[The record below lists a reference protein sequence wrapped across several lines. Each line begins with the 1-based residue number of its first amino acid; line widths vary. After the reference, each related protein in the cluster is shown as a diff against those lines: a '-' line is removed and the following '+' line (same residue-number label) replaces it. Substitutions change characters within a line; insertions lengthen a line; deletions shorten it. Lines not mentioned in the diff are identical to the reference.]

1 MDLDELTQE
10 ELEQRFH
17 DLKKQ
22 VAKMER
28 ERQHTRDP
36 DHKAQLRNLKKS
48 KLLVKDMLDKTKK
61 QC

>member
-1 MDLDELTQE
+1 MDLNELTNE

-36 DHKAQLRNLKKS
+36 DHKAQLRDLKKS
-48 KLLVKDMLDKTKK
+48 KLLIKDMLDKTKK

>member
-1 MDLDELTQE
+1 MDLSELTQE

-36 DHKAQLRNLKKS
+36 DHKAQLRDLKKS
-48 KLLVKDMLDKTKK
+48 KLLLKDMLDKTKK

>member
-1 MDLDELTQE
+1 MDLNELTNE

>member
-36 DHKAQLRNLKKS
+36 DHKAQLRDLKKS

>member
-1 MDLDELTQE
+1 VDLNELTNE

-36 DHKAQLRNLKKS
+36 DHKAQLRDLKKS

>member
-1 MDLDELTQE
+1 MDLSELTQQ

-22 VAKMER
+22 VGKMER

-36 DHKAQLRNLKKS
+36 NHKAQLRDLKKS

>member
-1 MDLDELTQE
+1 MDLNELSHQ

-36 DHKAQLRNLKKS
+36 DHKSNLRNLKKS
-48 KLLVKDMLDKTKK
+48 KLIIKDMLDKSKK
-61 QC
+61 

>member
-1 MDLDELTQE
+1 VDLNELTNE

>member
-1 MDLDELTQE
+1 MDLNELTDE

-36 DHKAQLRNLKKS
+36 DHKAQLRDLKKS
-48 KLLVKDMLDKTKK
+48 KLFIKDMLDKTKK

>member
-1 MDLDELTQE
+1 MDLSELTQE

-22 VAKMER
+22 VGKMER

-36 DHKAQLRNLKKS
+36 DHKVQLRDLKKI
-48 KLLVKDMLDKTKK
+48 KAIDKRYA
-61 QC
+61 

>member
-36 DHKAQLRNLKKS
+36 DHKAQLRDLKKI

>member
-1 MDLDELTQE
+1 MDLNELTNE

-36 DHKAQLRNLKKS
+36 DHKAQLRDLKKS

>member
-1 MDLDELTQE
+1 MDLNELTNE

-28 ERQHTRDP
+28 ERQHIRDP

>member
-1 MDLDELTQE
+1 MDLNELSIK

-36 DHKAQLRNLKKS
+36 DHKAKLRDLKKS
-48 KLLVKDMLDKTKK
+48 KLIVKDMLDKSKK
-61 QC
+61 

>member
-1 MDLDELTQE
+1 VDLNELTTE

-36 DHKAQLRNLKKS
+36 DHKAQLRDLKKS
-48 KLLVKDMLDKTKK
+48 KLLIKDMLDKTKK

>member
-1 MDLDELTQE
+1 MDLNELTNE

-36 DHKAQLRNLKKS
+36 DHKAQLRDLKKS
-48 KLLVKDMLDKTKK
+48 KLLLKDMLDKTKK

>member
-1 MDLDELTQE
+1 
-10 ELEQRFH
+10 
-17 DLKKQ
+17 
-22 VAKMER
+22 MER

-36 DHKAQLRNLKKS
+36 DHKAQLRDLKKS